1 MTDNLDDAL
10 KEAMRQDSRRV
21 VVISDSD
28 GNDIVLMG
36 VGDGMSWR
44 EGWDND
50 EELRK
55 DVARALLNYVADVL
69 ADEE

>member
-10 KEAMRQDSRRV
+10 KEAMRQYSRRV

-36 VGDGMSWR
+36 VCDGMSWR

-55 DVARALLNYVADVL
+55 DVARALLNYVADVQ